1 MKYIFGGKFQKN
13 LILLL
18 ISGILLPVGAVTLY
32 STISSSNVLRNLVS
46 QQMESKGEDSGETIS
61 LFLENLKSDIMY
73 LSNTPPIQGIIR
85 TRNNNGI
92 DPLDNSSY
100 QNWVDRLNV
109 IFASFIESDYYYDN
123 ISYLDENG
131 NELVRVNR
139 QGNQIIKLAE
149 NQLESQ
155 SNLNQLQEIL
165 NLQPGEL
172 YVSKISLAQKNGIIE
187 EPYKPVIIY
196 GVTIYDQKG
205 TKKGIIIANILIEN
219 ILKLAVNKQLEEQ
232 LKQLFFVVNEDGY
245 YILHPDQDKTWGFEL
260 GNNITLQQD
269 YSPEVTE
276 QILSGNQGLIK
287 KVTQNRQNY
296 LLSYYTI
303 FPSKDTNSFPF
314 TLIYQTPY
322 QTIFSSV
329 KILVILVIII
339 TIVSIF
345 TVVIIGIVILRKI
358 VVSALDTTTFVT
370 SFSNQLLSTIDEQE
384 RVVNQQSVSVQ
395 ETTITMEELNISS
408 QESANKANSALTGAK
423 SALSLVEE
431 GTNSIEKTSTAMAT
445 LKDKVEAIS
454 QQILHLSQQ
463 NHQIGNVSNLVSS
476 LANQTNMLALNA
488 TIEAIHSGTE
498 SKGFSVVAGEI
509 RKLAD
514 ESKKS
519 ADHIGILVRDIQTA
533 INSTVLVTEEGTK
546 YAEQITQITESMAQI
561 FVDVAQSMEEIV
573 NNSQQIALNSKQ
585 QANATQQVT
594 NNIDTLNRGA
604 QQITQGVDQTKMGI
618 RKLNEAVS
626 KLKAII

>member
-1 MKYIFGGKFQKN
+1 MKYFFGSKFQNN

-46 QQMESKGEDSGETIS
+46 QQMKSKGEDSAETIN
-61 LFLENLKSDIMY
+61 LFLENLRSDIMY

-85 TRNNNGI
+85 ARNNNGT

-100 QNWVDRLNV
+100 QNWVNRLNL
-109 IFASFIESDYYYDN
+109 IFAYFIESNSYYDN
-123 ISYLDENG
+123 ITYLDENG

-149 NQLESQ
+149 NQLQSQ
-155 SNLNQLQEIL
+155 ANQNQLQEIL

-172 YVSKISLAQKNGIIE
+172 YVSKISLSRKNGIIE

-205 TKKGIIIANILIEN
+205 IKKGVIVASILIEN
-219 ILKLAVNKQLEEQ
+219 ILKLAVDKELEEQ
-232 LKQLFFVVNEDGY
+232 LKQQFFVVNEEGY
-245 YILHPDQDKTWGFEL
+245 YILHPEPDKTWGFEL

-269 YSPEVTE
+269 YSSEVTN
-276 QILSGNQGLIK
+276 QVLSRNQGLIK

-303 FPSKDTNSFPF
+303 FPNQDTNLFPF
-314 TLIYQTPY
+314 TLVYQTPY
-322 QTIFSSV
+322 KTIFLSV
-329 KILVILVIII
+329 KVLVILVILM
-339 TIVSIF
+339 TIVSMII
-345 TVVIIGIVILRKI
+345 VVTSGILILRKI
-358 VVSALDTTTFVT
+358 VVSALDTTTFVA
-370 SFSNQLLSTIDEQE
+370 SFSNQVLSTIDEQE
-384 RVVNQQSVSVQ
+384 KVVNQQSVSVQ
-395 ETTITMEELNISS
+395 KTTIAMEELNISS
-408 QESANKANSALTGAK
+408 QQSANQAKSALTGAK

-431 GTNSIEKTSTAMAT
+431 GTNSIQKTSIAMTT

-463 NHQIGNVSNLVSS
+463 NHQIGNVSNVVSS
-476 LANQTNMLALNA
+476 LANQTNILALNA
-488 TIEAIHSGTE
+488 TIEAIHSGAE
-498 SKGFSVVAGEI
+498 GKGFSVVAGEI

-519 ADHIGILVRDIQTA
+519 ADHISILVRDIQTA

-546 YAEQITQITESMAQI
+546 YAEQITQISESMAQI

-594 NNIDTLNRGA
+594 NNIDTLNRGSL
-604 QQITQGVDQTKMGI
+604 QITEGVDQTKIGI
-618 RKLNEAVS
+618 KKLNEAVS

>member
-46 QQMESKGEDSGETIS
+46 QQMESTGQDSAETIN
-61 LFLENLKSDIMY
+61 LFLENLKSDIIY

-85 TRNNNGI
+85 ARNNNGI

-100 QNWVDRLNV
+100 ENWVDRLNV
-109 IFASFIESDYYYDN
+109 IFASFIESKSYYDN
-123 ISYLDENG
+123 LTYLDKNG
-131 NELVRVNR
+131 KELVRVNR
-139 QGNQIIKLAE
+139 QGTQIIKLTE
-149 NQLESQ
+149 NQLQSQ
-155 SNLNQLQEIL
+155 SNINQLQEIL

-172 YVSKISLAQKNGIIE
+172 YVSKISLARKNGIIE

-196 GVTIYDQKG
+196 GVTIYDQQG
-205 TKKGIIIANILIEN
+205 IKKGIIVANILIEN
-219 ILKLAVNKQLEEQ
+219 ILKFAVNKKLEEQ
-232 LKQLFFVVNEDGY
+232 LKQEFFVVNAEGY
-245 YILHPDQDKTWGFEL
+245 YILHPEQDKTWGFEL

-269 YSPEVTE
+269 YSPEVTK

-314 TLIYQTPY
+314 TLVYQTPY
-322 QTIFSSV
+322 QTLFSSV
-329 KILVILVIII
+329 KILVILIAII
-339 TIVSIF
+339 TIISIII
-345 TVVIIGIVILRKI
+345 VVTIGILILRKI

-370 SFSNQLLSTIDEQE
+370 SFSSQVLSTIEEQE

-395 ETTITMEELNISS
+395 ETTMTMEELTVSS
-408 QESANKANSALTGAK
+408 QESANQANSALTGAT

-431 GTNSIEKTSTAMAT
+431 GTNSIQKTSIAMAT

-454 QQILHLSQQ
+454 QQIIHLSQK
-463 NHQIGNVSNLVSS
+463 NHQIGNVSDVVSS
-476 LANQTNMLALNA
+476 LANQTNILALNA
-488 TIEAIHSGTE
+488 TIEAIRSGVDG
-498 SKGFSVVAGEI
+498 KGFSVVAEEI

-519 ADHIGILVRDIQTA
+519 ADHIGTLVKDIQAA
-533 INSTVLVTEEGTK
+533 IYSTVLVTEEGTK

-561 FVDVAQSMEEIV
+561 FVDVAQSME
-573 NNSQQIALNSKQ
+573 
-585 QANATQQVT
+585 
-594 NNIDTLNRGA
+594 
-604 QQITQGVDQTKMGI
+604 
-618 RKLNEAVS
+618 
-626 KLKAII
+626 